1 MTITRYDINSQH
13 YYSYAM
19 FEEAD
24 KYYSLTEHTWKD
36 ITEEDRKKI
45 LLINATRRI
54 DLLRFKST
62 PEKEYKPKL
71 VQAVGSQPLKFP
83 RVGYGLP
90 YDVELAAIILAGNIH
105 VDPTQSLVASTNTNL
120 KRVKAGPIDIEFY
133 ETVNIE
139 LTEGELSIVDP
150 TIRALLGPYIVL
162 DDAPSDTDTEGV
174 LGGGCSFGTDEESSF
189 ADRDKYHRWV
199 TY

>member
-1 MTITRYDINSQH
+1 MTIARYDINSQH

-19 FEEAD
+19 VEEAD
-24 KYYSLTEHTWKD
+24 KYYSLLTHDWNNIAEASEKQ
-36 ITEEDRKKI
+36 I

-54 DLLRFKST
+54 DLLRFKAT

-71 VQAVGSQPLKFP
+71 VQAAGNQPLKFP

-90 YDVELAAIILAGNIH
+90 YDIELATIVLAGNILG
-105 VDPTQSLVASTNTNL
+105 DPSQFFVSTTNTNL

-133 ETVNIE
+133 ETVDIS
-139 LTEGELSIVDP
+139 LTDGELSISDP
-150 TIRALLGPYIVL
+150 TLRALLSPYIVI
-162 DDAPSDTDTEGV
+162 DDTTSSGTSDEI

-189 ADRDKYHRWV
+189 ADRDKYHRWL

>member
-13 YYSYAM
+13 YYSYSM

-24 KYYSLTEHTWKD
+24 KYYSLLTHDWNDISTED
-36 ITEEDRKKI
+36 EKKI

-54 DLLRFKST
+54 DLLRFKEN

-71 VQAVGSQPLKFP
+71 VQAAGNQPLKFP
-83 RVGYGLP
+83 RTRYGLP
-90 YDVELAAIILAGNIH
+90 YDIELATIVLAGNILG
-105 VDPTQSLVASTNTNL
+105 DPSQFFASSSATNL

-139 LTEGELSIVDP
+139 LSEGELSITDP
-150 TIRALLGPYIVL
+150 TLRALLGPYIVV
-162 DDAPSDTDTEGV
+162 DDSASSGITDEI
-174 LGGGCSFGTDEESSF
+174 LAAGCSFGTDEESSF
-189 ADRDKYHRWV
+189 ADRDKYHRWL